1 MNKPKTFFDIYD
13 ETKPAEVLVEN
24 TENDEKLFTPEEEK
38 KETFTL
44 PEGFEET
51 LINRI
56 SQAVIQQIHE
66 NAKAQADANAGG
78 EGGTV

>member
-24 TENDEKLFTPEEEK
+24 KENEEKLFTPEEEK
-38 KETFTL
+38 KETFAL